1 MRKLFAILVAGSLLT
16 MGGVAQAAPVPTT
29 ATLGVAIQGLAPLTV
44 AGSGTVTVSGNT
56 VIVPAG
62 LVSLVGTIVVP
73 VTGSTAIN
81 TLSIMTLSNLSGT
94 FSLGGVTA
102 QLGSEVCGSANPAAN
117 GSSGIGCNTGGGI
130 GGVMALTGTVFV
142 NIIPNIVVIPVN
154 LNTAL
159 IGQGGSTN
167 NPFLFDAAAW
177 STGTGLVNTGVNI
190 LPATTGTG
198 SPFTLVSPT
207 FVSALGNLLP
217 IFATLR
223 LNDVHIGG
231 VPEPGSLLLIG
242 TGFAGLALLGSRR
255 K

>member
-1 MRKLFAILVAGSLLT
+1 MRKLLAILVAGSMLT
-16 MGGVAQAAPVPTT
+16 LGGVAQAAPV
-29 ATLGVAIQGLAPLTV
+29 ATGAVLGVAIQGLAPLTI
-44 AGSGTVTVSGNT
+44 AGGGMVDVTGSTVT
-56 VIVPAG
+56 VPAG
-62 LVSLVGTIVVP
+62 LAALVGTIIVP
-73 VTGSTAIN
+73 VTGSTSIN

-102 QLGSEVCGSANPAAN
+102 QLPAEVCPSATPPAN
-117 GSSGIGCNTGGGI
+117 GSTGAACNMGGGI
-130 GGVMALTGTVFV
+130 GGAMALTGTIFV

-154 LNTAL
+154 LNVAL

-167 NPFLFDAAAW
+167 IPFSIDAAGW
-177 STGTGLVNTGVNI
+177 STGLGLVNTGVNI
-190 LPATTGTG
+190 SPASTGTG

-217 IFATLR
+217 IFATLT
-223 LNDVHIGG
+223 LSAVSLP

-242 TGFAGLALLGSRR
+242 TGIAGLALLGSRR

>member
-1 MRKLFAILVAGSLLT
+1 MRKLFAILVAGSMLT
-16 MGGVAQAAPVPTT
+16 LGGVAQAAPVATGV
-29 ATLGVAIQGLAPLTV
+29 TLGVAIQGLAPLTIGGFGNV
-44 AGSGTVTVSGNT
+44 DVTGSTVT
-56 VIVPAG
+56 VPAG
-62 LVSLVGTIVVP
+62 LAFLVGTIVVP
-73 VTGSTAIN
+73 VTGSTSIN

-102 QLGSEVCGSANPAAN
+102 QLPAEVCPSLTPPAN
-117 GSSGIGCNTGGGI
+117 GSSGVACNVGGGF
-130 GGVMALTGTVFV
+130 GGAMALTGTIFV

-167 NPFLFDAAAW
+167 IPFLIDAAAW
-177 STGTGLVNTGVNI
+177 STGTGLVNTGVNVI
-190 LPATTGTG
+190 PALTGTG

-217 IFATLR
+217 IFATLS
-223 LNDVHIGG
+223 LSAVSLP

-242 TGFAGLALLGSRR
+242 TGIAGLALLGSRR